1 MTTSVSRRLNILCIK
16 FKIISFF
23 IIRLFGSFYVRVGI
37 LLTCGKGFAWP
48 HHFTKRGCLGPLNL
62 FSPATFYLSVCTK
75 TGKWAVMYLCVMA
88 SILPL
93 SMVFLMDF
101 GSVPTALYSYSC
113 LIHFITNVEMFN
125 LTWTWIESPIS
136 HPRCGHSNISQA
148 DFCDNKL
155 GLSCIIKIHT

>member
-1 MTTSVSRRLNILCIK
+1 MHKVQDYIVLYNKAVRQFLCEGWH
-16 FKIISFF
+16 F
-23 IIRLFGSFYVRVGI
+23 
-37 LLTCGKGFAWP
+37 THMWKGFAWP

-93 SMVFLMDF
+93 SMVFLLDC

-113 LIHFITNVEMFN
+113 LIHFITNVKNFN
-125 LTWTWIESPIS
+125 LTWTWTESPIS
-136 HPRCGHSNISQA
+136 HPRCGHSNHFTSG
-148 DFCDNKL
+148 FL
-155 GLSCIIKIHT
+155 R